1 MWNCLCNFLT
11 AMTYENGIPSLT
23 RFFSIISF
31 IAFLAA
37 SFYLMWN
44 NQQWG
49 HYDTFAFITGG
60 GGATTQIFNKY
71 FNSKYSSKGI
81 DLASKPSNDGVTGER
96 QPPK

>member
-71 FNSKYSSKGI
+71 FNSKYSAKGI
-81 DLASKPSNDGVTGER
+81 DFAGKSPVEGTTGE
-96 QPPK
+96 QQAKK